1 MKDNMFMA
9 LATGMLN
16 ALALVA
22 TALIPLA
29 EVKHVVMAL
38 VSLASPFLSIFL
50 LKVYIR
56 ADDPPE
62 LTRAIAGLKSSI
74 SICRAHLKDQK
85 ASSEFKEK
93 TRAQLEEFQTALQK
107 IRSSPVGAGGY
118 AVTPI
123 IGPADP
129 G

>member
-22 TALIPLA
+22 TALIPLP
-29 EVKHVVMAL
+29 EIKHVVMAL

-50 LKVYIR
+50 LKMYIR

-62 LTRAIAGLKSSI
+62 LTRSIAGLKSSI
-74 SICRAHLKDQK
+74 SICKAHLRDKK
-85 ASSEFKEK
+85 ASAEFKDK
-93 TRAQLEEFQTALQK
+93 TRAQLEEFQTALQR
-107 IRSSPVGAGGY
+107 IRSTPVGAGDY

-123 IGPADP
+123 TGPADP